1 MYEIGTSLGK
11 LTVEVNAFKR
21 YFFVV
26 VTYSAL
32 LKVDGSLQIAQKT
45 KYVFTAI
52 NRTINQQ
59 FSAYHQIA
67 KPIRIG

>member
-1 MYEIGTSLGK
+1 MVVEGKKLYEIGSSLGK

-26 VTYSAL
+26 VTYSGL

-45 KYVFTAI
+45 PYVL
-52 NRTINQQ
+52 TIRPRATTRQ
-59 FSAYHQIA
+59 S
-67 KPIRIG
+67 